1 MFCNNVDRDDVA
13 AKSMNKP
20 DDRCVNAGI
29 EPVPKLCAACVAR
42 HRGICGALADDEL
55 HELVSRTAKRRID
68 SGRTLQ
74 ADGEAAAVYSNL
86 LQGVVKLSK
95 TLPDGRQQIV
105 GLQFPPDFVGRPF
118 GGESQISAE
127 AVSNVEL
134 CTFPRT
140 VLEGMLKRHPELE
153 HRLFQQTLMELDEA
167 RDWLLAVGRKTARER
182 VAALLYMIA
191 RHVPDET
198 PADAAE
204 RTSVDFELPLTRA
217 DMADFLGLTIETVS
231 RQITRLRQDGIIGLK
246 ANRHV
251 SVPDVRRL
259 AEAAEG

>member
-1 MFCNNVDRDDVA
+1 
-13 AKSMNKP
+13 MNKP
-20 DDRCVNAGI
+20 DDRCKSAGT
-29 EPVPKLCAACVAR
+29 EPVPKLCAACTAR
-42 HRGICGALADDEL
+42 HRGICGALTDDEL
-55 HELVSRTAKRRID
+55 HELASRTAKRRIG

-74 ADGEAAAVYSNL
+74 ADGEEAAVYSNL

-118 GGESQISAE
+118 GHQSRLSAE

-134 CTFPRT
+134 CTFPRS

-153 HRLFQQTLMELDEA
+153 HRLFQQTLMELDDA

-191 RHVPDET
+191 RHVPDT
-198 PADAAE
+198 PPPSAGT
-204 RTSVDFELPLTRA
+204 RTSVDFDLPLTRA

-231 RQITRLRQDGIIGLK
+231 RQITRLRQDGVIALK

-251 SVPDVRRL
+251 TVPDLERL